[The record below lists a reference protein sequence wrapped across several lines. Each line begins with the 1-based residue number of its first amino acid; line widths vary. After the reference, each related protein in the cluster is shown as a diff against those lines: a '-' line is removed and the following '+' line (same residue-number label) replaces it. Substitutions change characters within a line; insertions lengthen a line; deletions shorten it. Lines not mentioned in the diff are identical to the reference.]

1 MSDHKINGSP
11 REPTEPQARDKPTP
25 AAVDVLSH
33 AGASGYNHWTCVRRR
48 LDLRVPEAKLGY
60 VDRQKADQRLDFVP
74 ITREVTTWPMMM

>member
-1 MSDHKINGSP
+1 MSVQKRNGSP

-60 VDRQKADQRLDFVP
+60 VDRRKRINGLISCQQHVKLQRGQ
-74 ITREVTTWPMMM
+74 